1 MENKLAASEL
11 TLASDG
17 SLYHIH
23 LKPHQLADNI
33 ILVGDPNRV
42 DMVSKHFDEID
53 YKVSN
58 REINTHTGT
67 YNGVGITVISTGMG
81 VDNIDIVLTE
91 LDACANI
98 DLQTRQFNKEQRKL
112 NIVRLGTCGS
122 LQKDVACGEYVVSRY
137 VVGIDGIM
145 YFYKNKEGVIDE
157 NLTQSFISFM
167 NWDNSL
173 PKPYGVECSDLLLDK
188 LAFDMTKGIT
198 ITSPGFYGPQG
209 RQIRLPIAFSEINNK
224 LSDFSF
230 NGCKATNYE
239 METSSLY
246 ALGKNLGH
254 DCLTICLVIA
264 NRVEGRFLETYNKE
278 MEDLIEKVLRRLC
291 F

>member
-11 TLASDG
+11 TLAKDG

-23 LKPHQLADNI
+23 LKPHQLYDNI
-33 ILVGDPNRV
+33 ILVGDPQRV
-42 DMVSKHFDEID
+42 EMVSNHFDSID
-53 YKVSN
+53 FKTSN
-58 REINTHTGT
+58 REIFVCSGKF
-67 YNGVGITVISTGMG
+67 NGVGVTVLSTGMG

-98 DLQTRQFNKEQRKL
+98 NLQTREFNNEQRQL
-112 NIVRLGTCGS
+112 NVVRLGTCGS
-122 LQKDVACGEYVVSRY
+122 LQKDVPCGEFVVSRY

-173 PKPYGVECSDLLLDK
+173 PKPYGVGCSEKLLDK
-188 LAFDMTKGIT
+188 LAFDMKKGIT

-209 RQIRLPIAFSEINNK
+209 RQIRLPLAFSDINEK
-224 LSDFSF
+224 LSAFSF
-230 NGCKATNYE
+230 NEFKATNYE
-239 METSSLY
+239 METSALY
-246 ALGKNLGH
+246 CLGKNLEH
-254 DCLTICLVIA
+254 NCLTVCLVIA
-264 NRVEGRFLETYNKE
+264 NRMEGRFLESYHNE
-278 MEDLIEKVLRRLC
+278 MNNLIKLILKRIC
-291 F
+291 S

>member
-11 TLASDG
+11 TLAKDG

-23 LKPHQLADNI
+23 LKPHQLYDNI
-33 ILVGDPNRV
+33 ILVGDPQRV
-42 DMVSKHFDEID
+42 EMVSNHFDSID
-53 YKVSN
+53 FKTSN
-58 REINTHTGT
+58 REIFAHSGKF
-67 YNGVGITVISTGMG
+67 NGVGVTVLSTGMG

-122 LQKDVACGEYVVSRY
+122 LQKDVACGEYVVSKY

-167 NWDNSL
+167 DWDNSL

-209 RQIRLPIAFSEINNK
+209 RQIRLPLAFSDINEK
-224 LSDFSF
+224 LSAFSF
-230 NGCKATNYE
+230 KEFKATNYE
-239 METSSLY
+239 METSALY
-246 ALGKNLGH
+246 CLGKNLGH
-254 DCLTICLVIA
+254 NCLTVCLVIA
-264 NRVEGRFLETYNKE
+264 NRMEGRFLESYHKE
-278 MEDLIEKVLRRLC
+278 MDDLIKIILKRIC
-291 F
+291 G

>member
-11 TLASDG
+11 TLAKDG

-23 LKPHQLADNI
+23 LKPHQLYDHI
-33 ILVGDPNRV
+33 ILVGDPQRV
-42 DMVSKHFDEID
+42 EMVSNHFDSID
-53 YKVSN
+53 FKTSN
-58 REINTHTGT
+58 REIFAHSGKL
-67 YNGVGITVISTGMG
+67 NGVGVTVLSTGMG

-98 DLQTRQFNKEQRKL
+98 DLQSREFNPKHRNL
-112 NIVRLGTCGS
+112 NLIRLGTCGS
-122 LQKDVACGEYVVSRY
+122 LQKEAGCGKYVVSKY

-145 YFYKNKEGVIDE
+145 YFYKNNEGVIDE
-157 NLTQSFISFM
+157 RLTQSFISFM
-167 NWDNSL
+167 NWDSSL
-173 PKPYGVECSDLLLDK
+173 PKPYGVECSETLLK
-188 LAFDMTKGIT
+188 KIGFDMLEGIT
-198 ITSPGFYGPQG
+198 ITAPGFYGPQG